1 MHAFIRYE
9 DYINNSGEKVGP
21 GFRYGREIIGEP
33 PAQTTELRNFIEHKV
48 VRFNDGDE
56 WAGFVVCS

>member
-9 DYINNSGEKVGP
+9 DYINNSEEKVDP

-33 PAQTTELRNFIEHKV
+33 PAQTIELRNFIEHKV
-48 VRFNDGDE
+48 VSE
-56 WAGFVVCS
+56 V